1 MTTYKSAREEIIR
14 TYSLK
19 DLQDIVDHGCAS
31 GLAKKHCTFKQTVEF
46 FDNYQETINEYILKT
61 INDGEFFISE
71 QKENSNGDI
80 KKFKND
86 LAWTYI
92 ELIAMEI
99 TDDVVD
105 DEEAED

>member
-1 MTTYKSAREEIIR
+1 MTEYKSAKDEIVE

-19 DLQDIVDHGCAS
+19 VLQDIVDHGCAS
-31 GLAKKHCTFKQTVEF
+31 GFAEKHSTFNQTVEF
-46 FDNYQETINEYILKT
+46 FDKYKETINEYILKT
-61 INDGEFFISE
+61 INDGESFISE
-71 QKENSNGDI
+71 QEENSKGDI

-105 DEEAED
+105 DEEE